1 MNTLLV
7 VAPALTYSDLAKLYI
22 LKSEAATTVL
32 PQIVDGYKSDVA
44 CYSKSHAPSS
54 AELLCYEKEAL
65 AVVLT
70 VNHIRLYLYGR
81 KLRLKINH
89 VSFI

>member
-54 AELLCYEKEAL
+54 AEQLSYEKA
-65 AVVLT
+65 ASGVVLT
-70 VNHIRLYLYGR
+70 VNHSRSYFYDIEFRLR
-81 KLRLKINH
+81 MNH
-89 VSFI
+89 VFFI